1 MATGLT
7 RDKQMKFYRTLL
19 GSILLIMISAGAY
32 GDDDHERARQ
42 LLEAGDIL
50 PLQQILKNA
59 REIQPGKVLEVELET
74 EHDRPVYEI
83 KLLTDQGEVVKLLF
97 DASTGKPMAT
107 GKED

>member
-1 MATGLT
+1 MTI
-7 RDKQMKFYRTLL
+7 FRTLL
-19 GSILLIMISAGAY
+19 GSIMLIMVSAGAY

-74 EHDRPVYEI
+74 EHNQPVYEI
-83 KLLTDQGEVVKLLF
+83 KLLTDQGEVVELLF
-97 DASTGKPMAT
+97 DASTGKPVAR
-107 GKED
+107 KNED